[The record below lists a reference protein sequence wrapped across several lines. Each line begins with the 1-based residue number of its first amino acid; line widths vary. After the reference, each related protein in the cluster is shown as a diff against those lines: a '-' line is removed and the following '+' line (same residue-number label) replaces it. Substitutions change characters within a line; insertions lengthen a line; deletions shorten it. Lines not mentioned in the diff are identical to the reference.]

1 MTKKEMVIEA
11 LNSYYLNSKGNIN
24 EEYLNDTIQLFINNT
39 KILYFA
45 IRSTRQSVKG
55 IVWQALRHVALDAL
69 KSTWGEN
76 DMSWIRSDIL
86 NTWLRENT
94 KNVLER
100 GMYAAIA
107 DSVEWVEAERVNYRN
122 GKED

>member
-24 EEYLNDTIQLFINNT
+24 EEYLNDAIQLFINNT

-45 IRSTRQSVKG
+45 IRSTRQTEKG

-69 KSTWGEN
+69 KSTWDEG
-76 DMSWIRSDIL
+76 DMSYVRGDIL

-94 KNVLER
+94 ENVLER

>member
-24 EEYLNDTIQLFINNT
+24 EEYLNDTIQLFINNN
-39 KILYFA
+39 KILYLA
-45 IRSTRQSVKG
+45 IRSTRQTAKG
-55 IVWQALRHVALDAL
+55 IVWQALRHIALEAL
-69 KSTWGEN
+69 KYTWDEG
-76 DMSWIRSDIL
+76 DMLYVRSDIL

-94 KNVLER
+94 ENVLER
-100 GMYAAIA
+100 GMYSAIA
-107 DSVEWVEAERVNYRN
+107 DSVKWVEAERVNYRN

>member
-24 EEYLNDTIQLFINNT
+24 EAYLNDTIRLFIENT

-45 IRSTRQSVKG
+45 IRSTRQTAKG
-55 IVWQALRHVALDAL
+55 IVWQTLHHIALDAL
-69 KSTWGEN
+69 KSTWDEGN
-76 DMSWIRSDIL
+76 MSWIRSDIL

-94 KNVLER
+94 ENVLER

-107 DSVEWVEAERVNYRN
+107 DSVEWVKTERVNSRN
-122 GKED
+122 EKEV

>member
-11 LNSYYLNSKGNIN
+11 LNSYYMNSNGNIN
-24 EEYLNDTIQLFINNT
+24 EEYLNDTIRLLIDNT
-39 KILYFA
+39 KILHYA
-45 IRSTRQSVKG
+45 IQSTRQSTKG
-55 IVWQALRHVALDAL
+55 IVWQALRHVAFDAL
-69 KSTWGEN
+69 MSTWNKG

-94 KNVLER
+94 ENVLER

-107 DSVEWVEAERVNYRN
+107 DSVEYVEIERVKFLNE
-122 GKED
+122 KEA